1 MPRAPPPLHAA
12 SPGYCP
18 GVPLVCFLG
27 PWLHLRGRLHRLEE
41 QRSLG
46 LLPPAP
52 AFSGTNE
59 NVDADQEDKGLAAP
73 QEGARRGA
81 SGLGW
86 AQQDLEGWGSVCAKA
101 VEKDIATQP
110 EAMRRDP
117 GESSTPGQ
125 GGVAGAAGSPSA
137 RKDSLQPAAL
147 EHGTSAGK
155 EENLDLTLQKPGS
168 TWSQA
173 QASKVHQDLQK
184 NTGKAKPEGGASRV
198 ISCVPG
204 RTRGHLQMDRALRLP
219 TR

>member
-86 AQQDLEGWGSVCAKA
+86 AQRDLEGWGSVCAKA

-110 EAMRRDP
+110 GAMRRDP

-125 GGVAGAAGSPSA
+125 GGLELPGA
-137 RKDSLQPAAL
+137 Q
-147 EHGTSAGK
+147 
-155 EENLDLTLQKPGS
+155 
-168 TWSQA
+168 
-173 QASKVHQDLQK
+173 
-184 NTGKAKPEGGASRV
+184 
-198 ISCVPG
+198 VPG
-204 RTRGHLQMDRALRLP
+204 RTVFSQQRWSTGHPQAKKRTCTSPYKNLAQRGHRLKRPKCTKTFRRTREKRNQRAELP
-219 TR
+219 ESLAASPAELGDICRWTEPCGS